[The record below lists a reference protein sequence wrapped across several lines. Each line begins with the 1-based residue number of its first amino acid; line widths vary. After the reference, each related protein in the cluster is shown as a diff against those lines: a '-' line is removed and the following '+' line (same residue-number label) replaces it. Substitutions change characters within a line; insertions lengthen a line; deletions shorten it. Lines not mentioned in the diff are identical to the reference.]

1 MMKATRQHMPSTT
14 EPGDRLERLLARV
27 SQRDH
32 DAFEQVYKLT
42 SAHLFGVA
50 FRILKRADH
59 AEEVLQE
66 AYVNIWNQAG
76 SYGAG
81 LAAPMTWL
89 ISVVRNKALD
99 WLRHHKAELQ
109 STDRMDDGDEERL
122 LGADEGGDPLAL
134 LMQASAGMHIER
146 CMGTLEAT
154 QRQSLA
160 LAFYDGLSHAELA
173 AHLRAPLGTVKAW
186 VRRGLDKLKKCLE
199 NCDVAVEG
207 M

>member
-1 MMKATRQHMPSTT
+1 MPAAIDPN
-14 EPGDRLERLLARV
+14 ERLERLLARV

-32 DAFEQVYKLT
+32 DAFEHVYRLT

-50 FRILKRADH
+50 LRILKRGDH

-66 AYVNIWNQAG
+66 AYVNIWHQAG

-81 LAAPMTWL
+81 LATPMTWL

-99 WLRHHKAELQ
+99 WLRHHKPEHQ
-109 STDRMDDGDEERL
+109 STERMDEGDHERL
-122 LGADEGGDPLAL
+122 GGVDERGDPLAL
-134 LMQASAGMHIER
+134 LMHASAGMHIER
-146 CMGTLEAT
+146 CMGSLEAA

-160 LAFYDGLSHAELA
+160 LAFYDGMSHAELA

-186 VRRGLDKLKKCLE
+186 IRRGMDKLKKCLE
-199 NCDVAVEG
+199 LCGIAPEG
-207 M
+207 S

>member
-1 MMKATRQHMPSTT
+1 MQTTTPQSTDPN
-14 EPGDRLERLLARV
+14 ERLERLLARV
-27 SQRDH
+27 SLRDH
-32 DAFEQVYKLT
+32 DAFESVYKLT
-42 SAHLFGVA
+42 SAHLYGVA
-50 FRILKRADH
+50 LRILKRGDH
-59 AEEVLQE
+59 AEEVLQD

-81 LAAPMTWL
+81 LYSPMTWL

-99 WLRHHKAELQ
+99 WLRQHKSEQQ
-109 STDRMDDGDEERL
+109 STDRMDDGDDERL
-122 LGADEGGDPLAL
+122 LGAQEGSDPLDL
-134 LMQASAGMHIER
+134 LMQASADMHIER
-146 CMGTLEAT
+146 CLGTLEAA
-154 QRQSLA
+154 QRQSVA

-199 NCDVAVEG
+199 SCGLAAEA